1 MIVAVADTH
10 TIIWYLFND
19 ERLSNIARQTIETA
33 AVDGNQIGIASIT
46 LAEIVYLSEK
56 NRIPEPTLERLL
68 NAIDEENSVLS
79 EIPLDKNVVKTLV
92 RVERTQI
99 PDLPDRI
106 IAATALY
113 TKVPVISRDRKI
125 KLSNIQTIW

>member
-56 NRIPEPTLERLL
+56 NRIPEQTLECLV
-68 NAIDEENSVLS
+68 NAIDEENSVLI

-92 RVERTQI
+92 RVDRTQI
-99 PDLPDRI
+99 RDLPDRI

-125 KLSNIQTIW
+125 KLSDIQTIW

>member
-19 ERLSNIARQTIETA
+19 ERLSNIARQTIATA

-46 LAEIVYLSEK
+46 LAEIVYLREK
-56 NRIPEPTLERLL
+56 NRIPEQTFERLL
-68 NAIDEENSVLS
+68 NAIEEENSVLI

>member
-56 NRIPEPTLERLL
+56 KRIPEPTLERLL
-68 NAIDEENSVLS
+68 NAIDEENSVLI

>member
-19 ERLSNIARQTIETA
+19 ERLSHIARQTIETA

-68 NAIDEENSVLS
+68 NAIDEENSVLI

-106 IAATALY
+106 IAATALH
-113 TKVPVISRDRKI
+113 TKVLVISRDRKI
-125 KLSNIQTIW
+125 KLSDIQTIW